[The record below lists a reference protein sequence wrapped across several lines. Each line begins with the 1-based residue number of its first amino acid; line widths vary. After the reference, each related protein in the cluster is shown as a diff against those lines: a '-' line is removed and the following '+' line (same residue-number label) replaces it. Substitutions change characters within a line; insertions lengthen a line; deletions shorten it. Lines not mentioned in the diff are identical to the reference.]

1 MEKVKD
7 LILYQ
12 IVRNA
17 KPFKVGDKV
26 IFDKNTITG
35 QYRKVFQTKFQIENL
50 RLAELVYNKH
60 KKTIKKNFLKFSN
73 LCDDYDLL
81 VRELATEKVRKE
93 FYPDYPSRLH
103 SMYLS
108 LKRETAIENFD
119 KNNVDKHMQAIAVK
133 LNGKI
138 HKCGNIMLTRNG
150 GSFED
155 YEKTA
160 HEYWKQE
167 NVKDEDVKEILFEG
181 EAEIVEIIKER

>member
-12 IVRNA
+12 IA
-17 KPFKVGDKV
+17 KSKKFSVGDK
-26 IFDKNTITG
+26 ITFNEKTITG
-35 QYRKVFQTKFQIENL
+35 QYRKVFQTKFQIENI
-50 RLAELVYNKH
+50 RLSNIAYEKQHRKLL
-60 KKTIKKNFLKFSN
+60 KKNILTFAH
-73 LCDDYDLL
+73 LCDEYDFV
-81 VRELATEKVRKE
+81 VRELATEKIRKE
-93 FYPDYPSRLH
+93 FYPDCPSRLH
-103 SMYLS
+103 CMYLS
-108 LKRETAIENFD
+108 LSRQTALKNFE
-119 KNNVDKHMQAIAVK
+119 KSKEPHLQAIAVK

-138 HKCGNIMLTRNG
+138 HKCGNVMLDRNG

-181 EAEIVEIIKER
+181 KAEIVEIMDER

>member
-1 MEKVKD
+1 MKVTF
-7 LILYQ
+7 YS
-12 IVRNA
+12 
-17 KPFKVGDKV
+17 
-26 IFDKNTITG
+26 
-35 QYRKVFQTKFQIENL
+35 
-50 RLAELVYNKH
+50 
-60 KKTIKKNFLKFSN
+60 NFLTHHQLPFCLEMQKRLGEDFKFVSTVKIFKWR
-73 LCDDYDLL
+73 LDMGFQDLDQKYDFV

-103 SMYLS
+103 CMYLS
-108 LKRETAIENFD
+108 LSRQTALKNFE
-119 KNNVDKHMQAIAVK
+119 KSKEPHLQAIAVK

-138 HKCGNIMLTRNG
+138 HKCGNVMLDRNG

-181 EAEIVEIIKER
+181 KAEIVEIMDER